1 MNTFNPSTTWTIIM
15 KNLKQIVFALALTCA
30 AALASSWAVAH
41 DTEIKIGNLVISAAW
56 SRQSPMA
63 ADVAAGFLT
72 IANQGAEDDRLIRA
86 EATISAMTQIHD
98 MKMEGDVMKMVE
110 LPEGI
115 VIPAGGKVELKPK
128 SLHLMFMGLAKP
140 PVEGEHFTA
149 RLTFE
154 KAGSVEVT
162 FDVKAPG
169 AHMN

>member
-1 MNTFNPSTTWTIIM
+1 MRIAFDQGLETHM
-15 KNLKQIVFALALTCA
+15 KHLKEFAFALALTFA
-30 AALASSWAVAH
+30 AMLASPWAGAH
-41 DTEIKIGNLVISAAW
+41 DTEVKLGNLVITGAW

-72 IANQGAEDDRLIRA
+72 IANQGQEDDRLIKA
-86 EATISAMTQIHD
+86 ETSISTMTQLHD
-98 MKMEGDVMKMVE
+98 MKMEGDVMKMFE

-115 VIPAGGKVELKPK
+115 PVSAGGTVELKPK

-149 RLTFE
+149 TLTFE
-154 KAGSVEVT
+154 KAGSVDVT

>member
-1 MNTFNPSTTWTIIM
+1 MRHFKEIA
-15 KNLKQIVFALALTCA
+15 FALLMTFA
-30 AALASSWAVAH
+30 AILAAPWAGAH
-41 DTEIKIGNLVISAAW
+41 DTEIKAGDLVITGAW

-72 IANQGAEDDRLIRA
+72 IANKGQADDRLIKA
-86 EATISAMTQIHD
+86 ETAISTMTQIHD
-98 MKMEGDVMKMVE
+98 MKMEGDVMKMFE

-115 VIPAGGKVELKPK
+115 AIPAGGMVELKPK

-149 RLTFE
+149 TLTFE
-154 KAGSVEVT
+154 KAGSVEVQ
-162 FDVKAPG
+162 FDVLAPG